1 MYDVPMVPIGKKPAT
16 CPSDKAPASEARYV
30 NRQFNIASKSAFK
43 FARRPSP
50 PSEPHRPTDR
60 FPAPSDASAR
70 PSDAR
75 RLTHRWGAA
84 AAGAVGAD
92 SRDRGRGGE
101 WGRKEGGGGRGEDAE
116 TRAEKC
122 RKNPTDIEERE
133 VARVVRF
140 CSKVL
145 PSMVALAFRRLQPC
159 VGRPSGRRG
168 DGRRVAASGGGWKSC
183 GSSGGEGRP
192 AGLRPRFCGK
202 ETPTEPICLYCTE
215 ACPGGRAGTDAR
227 GGFVSQAI
235 KVQLCLDRHFA
246 SKRDT
251 GGPPRSQTHEKGEQS
266 DVECFLRA
274 ITCSGLLSTWG

>member
-1 MYDVPMVPIGKKPAT
+1 MISIGKKPAT

-30 NRQFNIASKSAFK
+30 NRQFNIASKICVQVC
-43 FARRPSP
+43 P
-50 PSEPHRPTDR
+50 PSVPTVRTAPTDR
-60 FPAPSDASAR
+60 PFSR
-70 PSDAR
+70 PLR
-75 RLTHRWGAA
+75 RLRPPVRRPAA
-84 AAGAVGAD
+84 HPSLG
-92 SRDRGRGGE
+92 SRRGGRRPGRTVAIE
-101 WGRKEGGGGRGEDAE
+101 ERGGVWGRTEGGGGGEDAE

-159 VGRPSGRRG
+159 VGRPSDRRG

-215 ACPGGRAGTDAR
+215 ACPGGRGRTR
-227 GGFVSQAI
+227 G
-235 KVQLCLDRHFA
+235 
-246 SKRDT
+246 
-251 GGPPRSQTHEKGEQS
+251 E
-266 DVECFLRA
+266 
-274 ITCSGLLSTWG
+274 GL